1 MTNNNPVVS
10 ASYSHLGI
18 CVSDIER
25 SKAFYKEALGF
36 SEGAVFDVGNEVKD
50 LVGVDGDLT
59 MTSQMMVLGAFV
71 IELIYFKD
79 GRAFGVE
86 GLRAM
91 NQLGMTH
98 LSFIV
103 EDVDAAAAHA
113 VACGATLL
121 PSTRTSVEIPGSDS
135 LELVFCL
142 DPDGTRIELY
152 RPSTPLEL

>member
-1 MTNNNPVVS
+1 MTNNKFQLR
-10 ASYSHLGI
+10 ASYSHIGI

-25 SKAFYKEALGF
+25 SKAFYKDALGF
-36 SEGAVFDVGNEVKD
+36 SEGAVFDVGNEVKN
-50 LVGVDGDLT
+50 LVGVDGDLD
-59 MTSQMMVLGAFV
+59 MTSQMMVLDAFV

-79 GRAFGVE
+79 GRAFGAE
-86 GLRAM
+86 GLRPM

-103 EDVDAAAAHA
+103 EDVDAAAEHL

-121 PSTRTSVEIPGSDS
+121 PSTRTSVEMPGGDP

-142 DPDGTRIELY
+142 DPDGTRVEVY
-152 RPSTPLEL
+152 KPSTSSQS